1 MDKDK
6 KFKADRE
13 KALDEIYRTLLRKMD
28 ELARQSAAFSK
39 AENLSM
45 PEIIEMEQKF
55 RWLPAAIMV
64 AADLKE
70 EKPLKDVFARVSKRY
85 QQKHPRGPVN
95 AVATD
100 FTRAAGLDGRASAFA
115 DVRKALHIAAR
126 DFDISYE
133 PLSRDQVQWWL
144 KKHPIGD
151 QYIRIAHKE
160 NQRHYMKQ
168 ALTAL
173 EDTLTLL
180 EKGHL
185 PPAPPAMTPPK
196 PPKRDA

>member
-1 MDKDK
+1 MDK
-6 KFKADRE
+6 KFKEDRQ
-13 KALDEIYRTLLRKMD
+13 KALGEIYDVLLQKMED
-28 ELARQSAAFSK
+28 LAREGVVFSK

-45 PEIIEMEQKF
+45 PEIIEVEQKF
-55 RWLPAAIMV
+55 RWLPAALMV

-70 EKPLKDVFARVSKRY
+70 DKPLKDVFARVSKRY
-85 QQKHPRGPVN
+85 QQTRPRKPIN
-95 AVATD
+95 TVASD

-115 DVRKALHIAAR
+115 DVRKALQIAAR

-133 PLSRDQVQWWL
+133 PLSRDQAQWWL

-151 QYIRIAHKE
+151 QYIRVAHKE

-180 EKGHL
+180 ESGKLKL
-185 PPAPPAMTPPK
+185 PPKPAKPK
-196 PPKRDA
+196 PPKPGT

>member
-1 MDKDK
+1 MDK
-6 KFKADRE
+6 KFKEDRQ
-13 KALDEIYRTLLRKMD
+13 KALGEIYDVLLQKMED
-28 ELARQSAAFSK
+28 LAREGVVFSK

-45 PEIIEMEQKF
+45 PEIIEVEQKF
-55 RWLPAAIMV
+55 RWLPAVLMV

-70 EKPLKDVFARVSKRY
+70 DKPLKDVFARVSKRY
-85 QQKHPRGPVN
+85 QQTRPRKPIN
-95 AVATD
+95 TVASD

-115 DVRKALHIAAR
+115 DVRKALQIAAR

-133 PLSRDQVQWWL
+133 PLSRDQAQWWL

-151 QYIRIAHKE
+151 QYIRVAHKE

-180 EKGHL
+180 ESGKLKL
-185 PPAPPAMTPPK
+185 PPKPAKPK
-196 PPKRDA
+196 PPKPGT

>member
-1 MDKDK
+1 MDK
-6 KFKADRE
+6 KFKEDRQ
-13 KALDEIYRTLLRKMD
+13 KALGEIYDVLLQKMED
-28 ELARQSAAFSK
+28 LAREGVVFSK

-45 PEIIEMEQKF
+45 PEIIEVEQKF
-55 RWLPAAIMV
+55 RWLPAALMV

-70 EKPLKDVFARVSKRY
+70 DKPLKDVFARVSKRY
-85 QQKHPRGPVN
+85 QQTRPRKPIN
-95 AVATD
+95 TVASD

-115 DVRKALHIAAR
+115 DVRKALQIAAR

-133 PLSRDQVQWWL
+133 PLGRDQAQWWL

-151 QYIRIAHKE
+151 QYIRVAHKE

-180 EKGHL
+180 ESGKLKL
-185 PPAPPAMTPPK
+185 PPKPAKPK
-196 PPKRDA
+196 PPKPGT